1 MKEKPGLSGRRKS
14 GVNYLNERGLEW
26 GKIGKRQ
33 RKVGSRNSKRNG
45 KREKKV
51 CESWSGWSRMPIG
64 HPCGSTPCL
73 KQDSDYFTQGRYVA
87 VVRRARV
94 RGKCSKQRNIR
105 LWGSSITALP
115 FSDHPRPDNTMILQV
130 SVLLRKEIAK
140 DKRNSL

>member
-1 MKEKPGLSGRRKS
+1 MP
-14 GVNYLNERGLEW
+14 
-26 GKIGKRQ
+26 
-33 RKVGSRNSKRNG
+33 VG
-45 KREKKV
+45 
-51 CESWSGWSRMPIG
+51 
-64 HPCGSTPCL
+64 HLCGSTPRL

-105 LWGSSITALP
+105 LYGSSITALP